1 MTSSGGADY
10 GASGGGGSWVALLRA
25 LLAQE
30 EVLFGLLIAGSA
42 TQAWWQLYGVSR
54 SLKALKSARET
65 TIAELNGIPPAGGG
79 GGASEFPRAAGGKA
93 GGSGGW
99 RRWFRRAPEQAS
111 GTGGGGFDGAG
122 GSSSSGDKRSN
133 GSGESSGY
141 FTRLWRG
148 NGGGESRPGKDDS
161 SILSVRSD
169 SSVGGTTGGGT
180 TSSSSSSSSS
190 GGLKWLLPVGRSKSD
205 EGSSS
210 QSAAAWGQ
218 RELGRGPSDA
228 SELADYTNPHE
239 LVLVRGSVQLSSS
252 PSPPSSS
259 STSSS
264 SPLSFSLPKLGA
276 GKGSGAVGGGQGSG
290 IELGSPPAAGAGPGC
305 SPLLPVHGAK
315 QPCAVVE
322 RSDVMLYSEL
332 HPLLGWVVKS
342 EQVNL
347 VRQSVPFS
355 LADTSH
361 LSAPR
366 VDISLVGATQP
377 LPLHTVYSHM
387 QKADPSWGATALHV
401 LIGKRLPVGL
411 RTDERVLPINHE
423 LTAVGHVRRR
433 SDGRPAIF
441 ASPKFPFFLFPE
453 SKAGMMQKLNQRW
466 GSLLGWGVL
475 LSAAAAGVI
484 GLADVPLPAG
494 QAAAAAADG
503 AGRAGTMLSS
513 GTAALLPPLPHFPP
527 SPSPLPHTL
536 SGRIAAGKSG
546 GSGGSR
552 WSRQSWKGGWR
563 FSSRGSSRPHHLL
576 LSSPL
581 FPIRT
586 YRRRQ
591 ARRQWRQQLEQA
603 EVERW
608 MAILLERQQQ
618 TASPPPLLPLIPH
631 QDVPAPASQAAVA
644 AAVGA
649 GRAGKVDGDS
659 PREAAADRITSSS
672 PPPYSPSGRTGAGKP
687 GGSGGSSWS
696 RQSWN
701 DGWGFSSRDSSRQQE
716 QEEWEQEEEQEQQE
730 QEQQEQGQ
738 QEQGQ
743 E

>member
-148 NGGGESRPGKDDS
+148 NGGRESRPGKDDS
-161 SILSVRSD
+161 SSLSVRSD
-169 SSVGGTTGGGT
+169 SSVGGTTGGG

-264 SPLSFSLPKLGA
+264 SPLSFSFPKLGA

-322 RSDVMLYSEL
+322 RSDVVRRCGNECKCSVLFN
-332 HPLLGWVVKS
+332 PLAAHAR
-342 EQVNL
+342 
-347 VRQSVPFS
+347 RQAAMRCGGAVPFS

-423 LTAVGHVRRR
+423 LTAVGHVRRG

-453 SKAGMMQKLNQRW
+453 TKAGMMQKLNQRW
-466 GSLLGWGVL
+466 GALLGWGVL

-484 GLADVPLPAG
+484 GLAV
-494 QAAAAAADG
+494 
-503 AGRAGTMLSS
+503 
-513 GTAALLPPLPHFPP
+513 
-527 SPSPLPHTL
+527 
-536 SGRIAAGKSG
+536 
-546 GSGGSR
+546 
-552 WSRQSWKGGWR
+552 WK
-563 FSSRGSSRPHHLL
+563 
-576 LSSPL
+576 
-581 FPIRT
+581 T

-591 ARRQWRQQLEQA
+591 VRRQRRQQVEQA
-603 EVERW
+603 ELERW

-618 TASPPPLLPLIPH
+618 TAGTGGM
-631 QDVPAPASQAAVA
+631 
-644 AAVGA
+644 GA
-649 GRAGKVDGDS
+649 GGRAG
-659 PREAAADRITSSS
+659 AAGTGAAGT
-672 PPPYSPSGRTGAGKP
+672 GAAGTGAGVRTGAEAEGSRWENAE
-687 GGSGGSSWS
+687 GGVIAASPSEFERSLENLIRGG
-696 RQSWN
+696 
-701 DGWGFSSRDSSRQQE
+701 DAD
-716 QEEWEQEEEQEQQE
+716 EEEVVGEEVQSGELCVVCLHRKRKAVFIPCGHRVCCLSCSRVVRVEQSLCPICR
-730 QEQQEQGQ
+730 GQ
-738 QEQGQ
+738 VLAAFRVYDA
-743 E
+743 

>member
-1 MTSSGGADY
+1 MSALMIGA
-10 GASGGGGSWVALLRA
+10 GVAGVGPA
-25 LLAQE
+25 LLAGA
-30 EVLFGLLIAGSA
+30 VVTAMLGAVRFAAPRSSRLPFVGALASA
-42 TQAWWQLYGVSR
+42 ALRSGVMDP
-54 SLKALKSARET
+54 SARRDPELEHS
-65 TIAELNGIPPAGGG
+65 AESAPREPAPAEPRPRLPAHPS
-79 GGASEFPRAAGGKA
+79 ASEPVHRFERVQTLPHQ
-93 GGSGGW
+93 
-99 RRWFRRAPEQAS
+99 PAS
-111 GTGGGGFDGAG
+111 
-122 GSSSSGDKRSN
+122 
-133 GSGESSGY
+133 
-141 FTRLWRG
+141 RL
-148 NGGGESRPGKDDS
+148 
-161 SILSVRSD
+161 
-169 SSVGGTTGGGT
+169 
-180 TSSSSSSSSS
+180 
-190 GGLKWLLPVGRSKSD
+190 
-205 EGSSS
+205 
-210 QSAAAWGQ
+210 
-218 RELGRGPSDA
+218 
-228 SELADYTNPHE
+228 
-239 LVLVRGSVQLSSS
+239 
-252 PSPPSSS
+252 SPPEYSW
-259 STSSS
+259 
-264 SPLSFSLPKLGA
+264 A
-276 GKGSGAVGGGQGSG
+276 
-290 IELGSPPAAGAGPGC
+290 PA
-305 SPLLPVHGAK
+305 
-315 QPCAVVE
+315 
-322 RSDVMLYSEL
+322 R
-332 HPLLGWVVKS
+332 
-342 EQVNL
+342 
-347 VRQSVPFS
+347 VPFS

-387 QKADPSWGATALHV
+387 QKADPSWGTTALHV

-423 LTAVGHVRRR
+423 LTAVGHVRRG

-484 GLADVPLPAG
+484 GLAVW
-494 QAAAAAADG
+494 
-503 AGRAGTMLSS
+503 
-513 GTAALLPPLPHFPP
+513 
-527 SPSPLPHTL
+527 
-536 SGRIAAGKSG
+536 KS
-546 GSGGSR
+546 
-552 WSRQSWKGGWR
+552 
-563 FSSRGSSRPHHLL
+563 
-576 LSSPL
+576 
-581 FPIRT
+581 

-591 ARRQWRQQLEQA
+591 VRRQRRQQVEQA
-603 EVERW
+603 ELERW

-730 QEQQEQGQ
+730 
-738 QEQGQ
+738 
-743 E
+743 